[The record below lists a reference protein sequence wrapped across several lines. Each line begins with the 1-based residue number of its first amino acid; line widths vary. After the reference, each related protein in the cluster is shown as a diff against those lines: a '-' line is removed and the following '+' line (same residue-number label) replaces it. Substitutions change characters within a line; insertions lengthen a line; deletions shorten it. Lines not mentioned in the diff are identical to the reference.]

1 MLRNRVLALF
11 VAGAVALAAHA
22 SAQPVPV
29 LVVRTHG
36 AAALSSEGP
45 DAALRSALT
54 MLPSRLAE
62 LPGEAPDM
70 PPEAVALIRTAMAAI
85 ARPATLS
92 LCYDSMNV
100 AGGMFGYGLVLSFE
114 CENDA
119 DAALIHA
126 VLQDGMRQSPAL
138 LGPPEASA
146 DFDGMMEAWTTFA
159 QVRYGPRRV
168 GRSLRYELH
177 VGSVSDPTAGL
188 DALPAPLD
196 APGFTP
202 TVSAVVNLAG
212 LTPAATI
219 ARSLPGPQA
228 PQLAQVTA
236 QMQAAGLI
244 GETAMRITMQDGIA
258 RDAAHTRTVIH
269 GAGRYREALGMS
281 TTGLTGDD
289 LRIVPGDAHFVSLGT
304 MDMGFPDR
312 LLAQLRANGLPV
324 DQILAEIRRETGID
338 PIEDVLRTLG
348 GVVAVYTS
356 DSTGA
361 GSLLS
366 GVVAFSVRD
375 AERLRETRAK
385 MAGLVNSAIEQYD
398 ERAAMYLR
406 VEPWTHD
413 GDEFYTFRAR
423 GLPVPVELTCALT
436 DRWFIL
442 APSAQ
447 AAVAAVRQ
455 ATGRGDEGLAA
466 NRLFA
471 SRFAAADAPVTAATF
486 INTDRTLRAGYP
498 ILVLAGSA
506 IGNAVRSPHGDARD
520 PGLIVPL
527 YNDLHRNAQPVVQ
540 LSWWEGD
547 DKITHT
553 TGDRSLLIRAGGV
566 IGAGASIM
574 PVAAVAAL
582 AGAAEEGRLGL
593 LDPDW
598 LTRPGTTLAA
608 RAVLGDGAA
617 RTVMLLGTSGGYA
630 SWHEDAERD
639 DALPLHAT
647 DAKP

>member
-1 MLRNRVLALF
+1 MLRTRVLVPF
-11 VAGAVALAAHA
+11 VAAVVSVGVGA

-36 AAALSSEGP
+36 AAALSAEGP
-45 DAALRSALT
+45 DAALRSALA
-54 MLPSRLAE
+54 MLPARLAE

-70 PPEAVALIRTAMAAI
+70 PPEAAAMIRTAMAAI

-92 LCYDSMNV
+92 LCYDPMNV
-100 AGGMFGYGLVLSFE
+100 AGGMFGYGFVLSFE

-119 DAALIHA
+119 DAELLHA
-126 VLQDGMRQSPAL
+126 MLQDGIRQSPAL
-138 LGPPEASA
+138 LGPPEASEA
-146 DFDGMMEAWTTFA
+146 FDGMMEAWTAIA

-168 GRSLRYELH
+168 GGALRYEMH
-177 VGSVSDPTAGL
+177 VGSVADPAAGL
-188 DALPAPLD
+188 DALPVALD

-202 TVSAVVNLAG
+202 TISAVVNLAG

-219 ARSLPGPQA
+219 ARSLPGAQA
-228 PQLAQVTA
+228 PQLAQATA

-244 GETAMRITMQDGIA
+244 GEHAMRITMQDGIA
-258 RDAAHTRTVIH
+258 KDAAHTRTVIH
-269 GAGRYREALGMS
+269 GAGRYRETLGMS
-281 TTGLTGDD
+281 ATGLSADD
-289 LRIVPGDAHFVSLGT
+289 LRIVPADAHFASLGT

-324 DQILAEIRRETGID
+324 DQVLAEIRRETGID
-338 PIEDVLRTLG
+338 PIEDILRTLG
-348 GVVAVYTS
+348 GSVAVYTS

-375 AERLRETRAK
+375 AERLAATRTKVANL
-385 MAGLVNSAIEQYD
+385 ANGAIAQQND
-398 ERAAMYLR
+398 RAAMYLR
-406 VEPWTHD
+406 IEPWSHA
-413 GDEFYTFRAR
+413 GGEFYTFRAR

-436 DRWFIL
+436 DKWLIL

-466 NRLFA
+466 NRAFA
-471 SRFAAADAPVTAATF
+471 SRFAAVNAPVTAATF
-486 INTDRTLRAGYP
+486 INTERTLRAGYP
-498 ILVLAGSA
+498 ALVLAGSA
-506 IGNAVRSPHGDARD
+506 IGNAVRSPHGDGRD
-520 PGLIVPL
+520 PGLVVPL
-527 YNDLHRNAQPVVQ
+527 YNDLLRNAQPVVQ

-547 DKITHT
+547 DKVTHT

-566 IGAGASIM
+566 IGAGAPLM
-574 PVAAVAAL
+574 PVVAIAVV
-582 AGAAEEGRLGL
+582 AGAAEEGRLGMF
-593 LDPDW
+593 DSDW
-598 LTRPGTTLAA
+598 LQRPRTALAA
-608 RAVLGDGAA
+608 RAMLGDPAA
-617 RTVMLLGTSGGYA
+617 RAVMLLGASGDYA
-630 SWHEDAERD
+630 WWPEHAGC
-639 DALPLHAT
+639 DALPLPAT